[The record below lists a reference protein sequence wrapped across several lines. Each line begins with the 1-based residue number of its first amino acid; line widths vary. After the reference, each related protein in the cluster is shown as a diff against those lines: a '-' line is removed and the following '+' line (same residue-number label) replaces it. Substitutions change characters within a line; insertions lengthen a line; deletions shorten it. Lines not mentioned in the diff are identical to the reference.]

1 MLLLTFRQLQLA
13 RNANRLSVI
22 PRSAFGLPRAGVFQP
37 ILSLQLACEQRK
49 CELQAARRRRTRRI
63 IRGNKLQVYVL
74 CPSPVCKVEKR
85 T

>member
-37 ILSLQLACEQRK
+37 ILSLACEQRK

-63 IRGNKLQVYVL
+63 IRGNKLQVYVV